1 MVRLPVTSRTG
12 RAVVVGLLGAAA
24 PLLAGTAGASAAP
37 STSGSP
43 CSASARACV
52 DLSAQQ
58 AWLMQN
64 GSVIYGPVPVATGKA
79 SAPTDPGTFRV
90 FWKDLHHRSSDFHN
104 APMPYSVFFNGD
116 EAFHEG
122 NLTVRSH
129 GCVRL
134 THRAAQAFYKIL
146 NVGDLVQVVR

>member
-1 MVRLPVTSRTG
+1 MVRLPVTSSTSRT
-12 RAVVVGLLGAAA
+12 VVVGLLGAVA
-24 PLLAGTAGASAAP
+24 LMLAGTAGALAVPNS
-37 STSGSP
+37 SGSP
-43 CSASARACV
+43 CSAAARACV

-64 GSVIYGPVPVATGKA
+64 GGVIYGPVSVATGKA
-79 SAPTDPGTFRV
+79 SAPTHPGTFRV
-90 FWKDLHHRSSDFHN
+90 FWKDLHHRSSEFHN

-122 NLTVRSH
+122 SLAVRSH

-134 THRAAQAFYKIL
+134 THRAAPAFYETL
-146 NVGDLVQVVR
+146 HVGDLVQVIR